1 MSTETQAESM
11 ADESGTGADETPK
24 RLNLTHKVDNLSA
37 CERHVTIVIPREDI
51 DRYMKKAF
59 DELRGKAE
67 IPGFRPGR
75 APRKLVESRFK
86 DRISDQ
92 VKGELLMD
100 SMGQLSED
108 QVFTAIGEPDF
119 DASSLTLPEMGP
131 FSFEFNIEVRPEFDL
146 PKWQGLKLTKSV
158 ANFSEEDVTKHVRRL
173 LSRLGTLAPKD
184 GPAELEDSLVG
195 ELVIRSGDTVIATM
209 TDQLLGVRQRL
220 SFEDAIVE
228 NFDQAAIGATPG
240 AVLNLKAKISN
251 DSEDNDLRGKEVD
264 FVFSVQE
271 VKEIIYP
278 EMTNSFLQSIGGFQS
293 EEELRT
299 AVRAEM
305 ERQFRFHQQRGI
317 RQQVTNLLTS
327 NANWALPPSLLRR
340 QARREFER
348 LKLDL
353 QASGFSDE
361 DIAAHMN
368 QLTHNSLASTEAAL
382 KEHFILERIAEEQ
395 KIEAI
400 AADYDTEIELIAD
413 QSRESPR
420 RVRARLEKRGLMD
433 TLRNQIVERK
443 AMELITAAAEFSE
456 EPYKI
461 PQTIVYPVAS
471 SLIGKREVS
480 IPEAKYAGEA
490 SPLPNSEQRY

>member
-1 MSTETQAESM
+1 MSTETQAES
-11 ADESGTGADETPK
+11 AGNETGIEAGETPK

-51 DRYMKKAF
+51 DRYMKAAF
-59 DELRGKAE
+59 DDLRGKAE

-75 APRKLVESRFK
+75 APRRLVESRFK

-119 DASSLTLPEMGP
+119 DASSLTLPETGP

-146 PKWQGLKLTKSV
+146 PKWQGLKLTKLV
-158 ANFSEEDVTKHVRRL
+158 ANFSEEDVTKHVERL
-173 LSRLGTLAPKD
+173 LSRLGMLAPKD
-184 GPAELEDSLVG
+184 GPAELEDVLVG
-195 ELVIRSGDTVIATM
+195 ELVLRSGDTVVETKPEL
-209 TDQLLGVRQRL
+209 TLGVRQRL
-220 SFEDAIVE
+220 SFEDAMVE
-228 NFDQAAIGATPG
+228 NFDQAAIGATAG

-251 DSEDNDLRGKEVD
+251 DAENDRLRGQEVD
-264 FVFSVQE
+264 FVFTVHE
-271 VKEIIYP
+271 VKSVVLP
-278 EMTNSFLQSIGGFQS
+278 ELTSSFLQNIGGFKS
-293 EEELRT
+293 EEEFRT
-299 AVRAEM
+299 AVRTEM

-317 RQQVTNLLTS
+317 RQQVTNLLTT

-353 QASGFSDE
+353 QSSGFSDE

-368 QLTHNSLASTEAAL
+368 QLTHNSLANTEAAL

-395 KIEAI
+395 KTEAI
-400 AADYDTEIELIAD
+400 PSDYETEIELIAD

-443 AMELITAAAEFSE
+443 VIELITEAAEFTE
-456 EPYKI
+456 KPYEV
-461 PQTIVYPVAS
+461 PQKTVYPVEI
-471 SLIGKREVS
+471 SLSGDSKEA
-480 IPEAKYAGEA
+480 IPEAKHAGEA